1 MTTHRVLYNSTR
13 KRYKQTDLEKALPI
27 AEYARLH
34 NYSIQGVR
42 DRIATGK
49 VKVIKWSGKLLCY

>member
-1 MTTHRVLYNSTR
+1 MTTHRSLYRAIR
-13 KRYKQTDLEKALPI
+13 KPFTQSDLEKALPI

-34 NYSIQGVR
+34 NYSIDGVR

-49 VKVIKWSGKLLCY
+49 LKAIKWAGKLLCY